1 MRASY
6 RRELATSEPMALRA
20 SGTHPA
26 FMRGASRNASR
37 VEEWKPAVDPDGTY
51 SSGIAD
57 FDQLIGGGYRKGTVA
72 LVSWDE
78 TVGTED
84 LDLLLFPTI
93 LNMLYHSRGLIAVLP
108 ARDSPHGFR
117 ERLTRYVTR
126 RRFDSRVR
134 VVDYAGEDEGLSYV
148 VTITGKA
155 MGSME
160 KQPEKEKKAAV
171 AKLVE
176 AERAVAGNRKHPFL
190 ELYSLDVMETL
201 MGPEEAATMFFHGA
215 KRSRYMGNLLIA
227 LLGPGLGSAVA
238 ARKLADNEFQ
248 LHHDDVGLVVR
259 GTRPPFPGHVVTT
272 DTAKGPPHVLLV
284 PRPTND

>member
-1 MRASY
+1 MR
-6 RRELATSEPMALRA
+6 RT
-20 SGTHPA
+20 
-26 FMRGASRNASR
+26 SRNAAR
-37 VEEWKPAVDPDGTY
+37 DDEWKPTDDPDGSF

-57 FDQLIGGGYRKGTVA
+57 FDQLIGGGYRRGSVS

-84 LDLLLFPTI
+84 LDLLLLPTI
-93 LNMLYHSRGLIAVLP
+93 LNMLHHSRGLIAVLP
-108 ARDSPHGFR
+108 ARDSPHNFR

-148 VTITGKA
+148 VSITSSA
-155 MGSME
+155 LGSME
-160 KQPEKEKKAAV
+160 EQSESEKKAAM
-171 AKLVE
+171 AKMVE
-176 AERAVAGNRKHPFL
+176 AEKAAAGNRNRPFL

-201 MGPEEAATMFFHGA
+201 MGPEKAATMFFHGA
-215 KRSRYMGNLLIA
+215 KRSRQVGNLLIV

-248 LHHDDVGLVVR
+248 LHHNDVGLVVR
-259 GTRPPFPGHVVTT
+259 GVRPQFPGHVVTT
-272 DTAKGPPHVLLV
+272 DTAKGSPHVVLV
-284 PRPTND
+284 PRP